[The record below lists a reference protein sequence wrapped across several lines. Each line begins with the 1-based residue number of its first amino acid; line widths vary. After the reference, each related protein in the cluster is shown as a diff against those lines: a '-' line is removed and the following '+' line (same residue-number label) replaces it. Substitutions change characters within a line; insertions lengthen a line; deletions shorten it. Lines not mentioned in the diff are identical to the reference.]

1 MAEAPNERVEGGCVE
16 LRNLVFPLTSS
27 AGDSMPTQTEAS
39 VLLLPRTQ
47 GENVLSLMLYVNPAC
62 FLCAFSGSHSQR
74 VIKKENKGNL
84 R

>member
-47 GENVLSLMLYVNPAC
+47 GENV
-62 FLCAFSGSHSQR
+62 FSPDAVR
-74 VIKKENKGNL
+74 
-84 R
+84 